1 MTVTACDNRRMK
13 QSDTRPVSSYL
24 ERGTADYL
32 RANLALFAAGFAT
45 FSSMY
50 AVQPLM
56 PLFSAQFGLSAA
68 MSSLSLSVTTG
79 VLAFTLFVAGLM
91 SEAIDRK
98 QIMTVSLIASALL
111 SILASIAPGW
121 YTLLGARALE
131 GIALGGVPALAIA
144 YLSEEIDPADLGTAT
159 GLYIGGTA
167 VGGMGGRVIAGFVAD
182 AAGWRIAIAAIGAL
196 GLLATVVFV
205 ALLPRSRNFM
215 ARRGMSVREHAGPLV
230 EHMRHQA
237 LPWVFLCGFLFMGA
251 FVSVYNYVSFRLSDA
266 PFSLSQGAI
275 GTVFIIYILGI
286 ITSPIAG
293 RVADRSGRPPV
304 LVCAILL
311 MALGLLV
318 MWPDSLWGVVIGM
331 ALLTIGFFA
340 GHSTASG
347 WVGLLAY
354 RGKGHAAGLY
364 LLGYYLGS
372 SVIGSIG
379 GLFWS
384 SHAWSGVTEMIAFVL
399 GLGLLVTIRLTI
411 WHRRA
416 QAAASS

>member
-1 MTVTACDNRRMK
+1 MSQHQDSRGG
-13 QSDTRPVSSYL
+13 DFL
-24 ERGTADYL
+24 ERGTPHYL

-56 PLFSAQFGLSAA
+56 PLFSQQFGVSAA

-79 VLAFTLFVAGLM
+79 VLAFALFVAGLM

-98 QIMTVSLIASALL
+98 QVMTASLVCSAVL
-111 SILASIAPGW
+111 SIVAAAAPGW
-121 YTLLGARALE
+121 YTLLAARALE
-131 GIALGGVPALAIA
+131 GLALGGVPALAIA
-144 YLSEEIDPADLGTAT
+144 YLSEEIKPADLGAAT

-167 VGGMGGRVIAGFVAD
+167 CGGMGGRVIAGLVAD
-182 AAGWRIAIAAIGAL
+182 YSDWRIAIATIGAL
-196 GLLATVVFV
+196 GLVSTGLFIW
-205 ALLPRSRNFM
+205 LLPRSENFI
-215 ARRGMSVREHAGPLV
+215 ARKGLSIREHAGPVV
-230 EHMRHQA
+230 EHMRHRA

-251 FVSVYNYVSFRLSDA
+251 FVSVYNYISFRLSEA
-266 PFSLSQGAI
+266 PFSMSQGAI
-275 GTVFIIYILGI
+275 GAVFVIYILGI

-293 RVADRSGRPPV
+293 RVADRSGRPPMMV
-304 LVCAILL
+304 AAIVL
-311 MALGLLV
+311 MAAGLAV
-318 MWPDSLWGVVIGM
+318 MWADSVWAVVAGM

-347 WVGLLAY
+347 WVGLLAR

-372 SVIGSIG
+372 SIVGSVG

-384 SHAWSGVTEMIAFVL
+384 DYAWPGVTAMVAVV
-399 GLGLLVTIRLTI
+399 LLVGLVATLRLTV
-411 WHRRA
+411 WQRGEQPR
-416 QAAASS
+416 